1 MGTLA
6 AGARLR
12 VAGSAF
18 LVFGRVA
25 LQRPGGKAGAE
36 LAGPTILPAL
46 PAIYIA
52 QTAIKARSR
61 ILVGFR
67 FRCRFRFK
75 IAVLGAARRAPE
87 LAGPTILPALPAI
100 YIAQTAI
107 KARSWGLGL
116 GL

>member
-25 LQRPGGKAGAE
+25 AQRPGGKAGAE

-52 QTAIKARSR
+52 QTAIKARS
-61 ILVGFR
+61 
-67 FRCRFRFK
+67 
-75 IAVLGAARRAPE
+75 
-87 LAGPTILPALPAI
+87 
-100 YIAQTAI
+100 
-107 KARSWGLGL
+107 
-116 GL
+116 